1 MATITRDLADI
12 ICGINITKSEILS
25 HRRYLRLS
33 KEEKLDF
40 DKYKDKYSYREW
52 RGAFIIMKYY
62 NIPFHHRMFRQVQKL
77 YNIPSLEFMERY
89 RTNVTQDKPIPYIK
103 PKYLIKELEFQ
114 GFVPLQD
121 YKLKYGY
128 NYIYSVVEGKFYI
141 FPKRLVYGGKHKVS
155 DKHPYLL
162 KECSRWGIPG
172 YGSYTQDDT
181 QVKILFINQKSY
193 RH

>member
-1 MATITRDLADI
+1 M
-12 ICGINITKSEILS
+12 LS

-40 DKYKDKYSYREW
+40 DEYKDKYSYREW
-52 RGAFIIMKYY
+52 VGAFIIMKYY
-62 NIPFHHRMFRQVQKL
+62 NIPFHHRMFRQVYKL
-77 YNIPSLEFMERY
+77 YDIPSLEFMKRY
-89 RTNVTQDKPIPYIK
+89 RTNINKECHIPSIK
-103 PKYLIKELEFQ
+103 PKYLIRELEFQ

-121 YKLKYGY
+121 YKLKYGW
-128 NYIYSVVEGKFYI
+128 NYIYSVIQGNFYI

-162 KECSRWGIPG
+162 DECSRWGLPG
-172 YGSYTQDDT
+172 HTSFTQSDD
-181 QVKILFINQKSY
+181 QVKLLFINQKSN

>member
-1 MATITRDLADI
+1 M
-12 ICGINITKSEILS
+12 LS

-62 NIPFHHRMFRQVQKL
+62 NIPFHHRMFRQVYKL
-77 YNIPSLEFMERY
+77 YNIPSVEFMKRY
-89 RTNVTQDKPIPYIK
+89 RTNINKKCHIPSIK
-103 PKYLIKELEFQ
+103 PKYLIRELEFQ

-121 YKLKYGY
+121 YKLKYGW
-128 NYIYSVVEGKFYI
+128 NYIYSIVNGKFYI

-155 DKHPYLL
+155 DKHPHLL
-162 KECSRWGIPG
+162 EECSKWGLAG
-172 YGSYTQDDT
+172 YGSYTQNDT
-181 QVKILFINQKSY
+181 QVKILFINQKSN